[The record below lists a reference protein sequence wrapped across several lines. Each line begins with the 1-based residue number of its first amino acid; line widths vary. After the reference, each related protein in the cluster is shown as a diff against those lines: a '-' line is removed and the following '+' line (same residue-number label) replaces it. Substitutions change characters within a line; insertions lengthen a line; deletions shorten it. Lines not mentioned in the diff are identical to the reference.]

1 MKINRFTLISPL
13 LCCSIL
19 SVAQI
24 QQNIFKVSGTMLS
37 NLTSEI
43 DSIRFNA
50 SGTEMQVILQGFDA
64 ELHEIIEIDRVTFD
78 AISDQ
83 LPHSCGAPKVH
94 NPAKS
99 YGSMTDQQGNVY
111 KTIVIGS
118 QEWMAE
124 NLKTS
129 IYSNGPAL
137 GVITTTTANTI
148 APMASCIIGMR
159 WPTHAMYAPQ
169 AGMCLQMPNG
179 AF

>member
-1 MKINRFTLISPL
+1 
-13 LCCSIL
+13 
-19 SVAQI
+19 
-24 QQNIFKVSGTMLS
+24 MLS

-129 IYSNGPAL
+129 IYRNGEPIENVTDNAQWVGL
-137 GVITTTTANTI
+137 ATGARCYYNNDSQYECPYGKLYNWYAVADPRNLCPTGNT
-148 APMASCIIGMR
+148 G
-159 WPTHAMYAPQ
+159 
-169 AGMCLQMPNG
+169 
-179 AF
+179 